1 MSDVSVNSIKFE
13 QFEWLATEK
22 CAWVVQYV
30 NWCGVVLCVQ
40 NYFVLFINFD
50 ILYHRDKMSKKK
62 KFN

>member
-1 MSDVSVNSIKFE
+1 MSDVSVNNIKFE

-22 CAWVVQYV
+22 CAWVAQYV
-30 NWCGVVLCVQ
+30 NGCGVVLCVQ

-62 KFN
+62 IKN